1 MLNPPYASIL
11 HIVKSTPSAI
21 SSDTVWVTSL
31 RYLWDTLHNTNNL
44 VPVML
49 CQYPCTQD
57 RCCYYFVISTF
68 HTSLRTSEILLPCTS
83 MSTNDRTVG
92 KEQQICYHWQK
103 AVMDLRAGEHPQ
115 HNRLQTVLKVYWHNW
130 CTTCNWGYKNMPGKI
145 KITGSKVTLKG
156 WKGSN
161 IVRQ

>member
-11 HIVKSTPSAI
+11 HMSIVKSTPSAI

-130 CTTCNWGYKNMPGKI
+130 CTTCNRGYKNMPRKI
-145 KITGSKVTLKG
+145 KITGM
-156 WKGSN
+156 
-161 IVRQ
+161 